1 MGRGRETSVA
11 LQTHNPAFQTKVAK
25 GHLAGAGMASV
36 DAASAGRAAPIA
48 DPTVRPMTI
57 NGTVH
62 VTALLL
68 GIVFVAAYFGWR
80 LVSVD
85 PAGDIRPPVWMFIA
99 LVGAL
104 VFAFVTIFR
113 PQTAHITGPIYAV
126 LEGLV
131 LGALSHIFE
140 LQYDGIV
147 LQAIVATMGV
157 SATMLIL
164 YRSGRIRVTPRF
176 VKGVI
181 GATFGILGVY
191 VFGWISS
198 LFGADVRFWD
208 EPTPLGILITLG
220 IVVIAALNLVLDF
233 AFIEQAAKEGV
244 PRQWEWYFAFGVV
257 VTLVWLYI
265 ELLRLLALLSGRD

>member
-1 MGRGRETSVA
+1 VA
-11 LQTHNPAFQTKVAK
+11 LETRNPAFKSKAAK

-36 DAASAGRAAPIA
+36 DAAAAARATPVA
-48 DPTVRPMTI
+48 DPWARPMTVT
-57 NGTVH
+57 GTVH
-62 VTALLL
+62 ITALLL
-68 GIVFVAAYFGWR
+68 GIVFVSAYVGWR
-80 LVSVD
+80 FVSVD
-85 PAGDIRPPVWMFIA
+85 PFGGIRAPGWMFAA
-99 LVGAL
+99 LIGAL
-104 VFAFVTIFR
+104 VMALITVFR
-113 PQTAHITGPIYAV
+113 PQTAHVTAPMYAV

-140 LQYDGIV
+140 LEYDGIV

-157 SATMLIL
+157 AATMLVL

-181 GATFGILGVY
+181 GATFGILLVY

-198 LFGADVRFWD
+198 LGGGGVRFYD
-208 EPTPLGILITLG
+208 EPTPLGIVVTVG

-233 AFIEQAAKEGV
+233 SFIEQASKEGV
-244 PRQWEWYFAFGVV
+244 PRRWEWYFAFGVV

-265 ELLRLLALLSGRD
+265 ELLRLLALLSSRD